1 MNKGP
6 RPSRSRG
13 GILQALSAVMLGASK
28 CVFDWKGLLWFC
40 TWCVVDIV
48 TLACTLLYVYLHF
61 LYTPFAALWLSN
73 SFYKMSK
80 VTYLCQVRWV
90 KTKVDHLLA
99 YDRPKGFSRPIKP
112 PNTAGPK
119 NNEGRGARGKPAKRG
134 VSWSR
139 FRFMDWGTNPDL
151 SSPGTV
157 TGASSHTDTVKGWNW
172 QGPWLRLPASRVF
185 CVVCPRSIIR
195 NCQSET
201 ALVVLCRGLGAW
213 RRGAAPKLPRAIGIV
228 CQSCLVPSG

>member
-13 GILQALSAVMLGASK
+13 GKLQALSAVMLGASK

-90 KTKVDHLLA
+90 KTKVDHFLA

-112 PNTAGPK
+112 STWNSGFSF
-119 NNEGRGARGKPAKRG
+119 
-134 VSWSR
+134 VSWSSYEFSPYGESAWITLKNEWILRISFR
-139 FRFMDWGTNPDL
+139 FRNSLIF
-151 SSPGTV
+151 
-157 TGASSHTDTVKGWNW
+157 
-172 QGPWLRLPASRVF
+172 PASK
-185 CVVCPRSIIR
+185 IR
-195 NCQSET
+195 DSPAT
-201 ALVVLCRGLGAW
+201 GVTSVAGLFLTSLGFE
-213 RRGAAPKLPRAIGIV
+213 KIFKK
-228 CQSCLVPSG
+228 